1 MPTCCCAR
9 LKLPTHID
17 HLAIKSAGVFGTLSL
32 LQTREEHGSKLLQV
46 VSTVDPFGFYT
57 TSSLEAGL
65 NDAFVNDA
73 FTRMNS
79 ADQPGG
85 TNTHSQHHR

>member
-1 MPTCCCAR
+1 VPEA
-9 LKLPTHID
+9 LN
-17 HLAIKSAGVFGTLSL
+17 L
-32 LQTREEHGSKLLQV
+32 LQTREEHDSWLLQV

-85 TNTHSQHHR
+85 TTGRAQSQHHR

>member
-1 MPTCCCAR
+1 MPEA
-9 LKLPTHID
+9 LN
-17 HLAIKSAGVFGTLSL
+17 L
-32 LQTREEHGSKLLQV
+32 LQTPEEHGSWRLQV

-79 ADQPGG
+79 ADHPGG
-85 TNTHSQHHR
+85 SRIQS